1 MSDPVRIQRRR
12 DKGWRKPVDA
22 IIVTRPSVWGNPF
35 PVSDMFSRTEAV
47 RLYRDLVVNGEAWH
61 TDDDGMRHRFTRKPK
76 GPLNVPTPEVIRRE
90 LAGRDLVCWCPLDE
104 PCHADTLLAIARGD
118 LP

>member
-22 IIVTRPSVWGNPF
+22 IVVTRPTMWGNPF
-35 PVSDMFSRTEAV
+35 PVCDMFSREDAV
-47 RLYRDLVVNGEAWH
+47 RMHRELVLTGETWWGPEG
-61 TDDDGMRHRFTRKPK
+61 DRHRFTRRPDK
-76 GPLNVPTPEVIRRE
+76 GPMNVPTVDVIRRE